1 MKGSTFK
8 RCGCRDGA
16 GKPLGG
22 SCPRLRSK
30 NHGTWYYKAE
40 LPMGPKGERRIKRRG
55 GFVTRQDADVALTD
69 LLDRVNKRTHIDAG
83 RQPVGG
89 YFEQWLA
96 GKAQIRSTTARSYAE
111 HVTLYLTPVLGH
123 LRLADLSVT
132 DIEELY
138 EAMRQ
143 LGRTKAGASSSPEL
157 AQLLA
162 ARSSPELARPLS
174 AARIRRVHATLRSAL
189 NSAVKRRL
197 IPFNPALYVELA
209 QAGRP
214 KALLWTGERTD
225 AWRAWEAKTSAAATA
240 VQTAAHRFKIAE
252 RRARQHPADGH
263 AAASCAKLGGALV
276 AAKAGLA
283 QITTTYQPPKVAV
296 WTPEQTGRF
305 LDSAVSDRLYAMY
318 HLIAFRGL
326 RRGEAVGA
334 SWTNANLERAELT
347 ICWQILQLGYD
358 TVGATP
364 KSGSEG
370 TIALDKQTVAV
381 LRAHRAQQDADRQA
395 WGPAWVQTG
404 LMFTKEN
411 GAALHPEYVSRH
423 FSWLAASAG
432 LPPIRLHDLR
442 HGAATLAL
450 ASGADLKVVS
460 EMLRHSSITITADT
474 YTSVLPEVSR
484 RAAEAAVAL
493 VPRATS
499 PASTHP
505 PEVPVMEVPVPHR
518 SHMAPKATPA
528 LPSEERK
535 ARSDGVRRQG
545 LEPRTRGLRVRCS
558 AN

>member
-69 LLDRVNKRTHIDAG
+69 LLDRVNKRTHIDPG

-96 GKAQIRSTTARSYAE
+96 GKAQLRSTTARSYAE

-423 FSWLAASAG
+423 FSWFGRKRWPAPYPAPRSEARRSHTRPGQRRGSEGCLGNAPALLDHHHRRHLHQRPTRGVTSSGGSRRGARAEGHVARQHPPAG
-432 LPPIRLHDLR
+432 SSG
-442 HGAATLAL
+442 HGS
-450 ASGADLKVVS
+450 SGP
-460 EMLRHSSITITADT
+460 
-474 YTSVLPEVSR
+474 TSVPHGPKSD
-484 RAAEAAVAL
+484 
-493 VPRATS
+493 S
-499 PASTHP
+499 GP
-505 PEVPVMEVPVPHR
+505 PLRGEKGQVGR
-518 SHMAPKATPA
+518 GAPPGT
-528 LPSEERK
+528 
-535 ARSDGVRRQG
+535 
-545 LEPRTRGLRVRCS
+545 
-558 AN
+558 

>member
-1 MKGSTFK
+1 
-8 RCGCRDGA
+8 
-16 GKPLGG
+16 
-22 SCPRLRSK
+22 
-30 NHGTWYYKAE
+30 
-40 LPMGPKGERRIKRRG
+40 MGPKGERRIKRRG

-89 YFEQWLA
+89 YFAQWLA
-96 GKAQIRSTTARSYAE
+96 GKAQLRSTTARSYAE

-276 AAKAGLA
+276 AAKAELA

-318 HLIAFRGL
+318 QLIAFRGL

-358 TVGATP
+358 TVGATQNP
-364 KSGSEG
+364 AAKARSHWTSRPSPCCAPTVPSKTLTAGLGPGLGADRPNVHQRERRRAAPRVRLPAFLLVGHKRWPAPYPAPRSEARRSHTRPGQRRGSEG
-370 TIALDKQTVAV
+370 CLGNAPALLDHHHRRHLHQRPTRGVTSSGGSRRGARAEGHVA
-381 LRAHRAQQDADRQA
+381 RQHP
-395 WGPAWVQTG
+395 PAG
-404 LMFTKEN
+404 
-411 GAALHPEYVSRH
+411 
-423 FSWLAASAG
+423 
-432 LPPIRLHDLR
+432 
-442 HGAATLAL
+442 
-450 ASGADLKVVS
+450 
-460 EMLRHSSITITADT
+460 SSSP
-474 YTSVLPEVSR
+474 TSVPHGPKSD
-484 RAAEAAVAL
+484 
-493 VPRATS
+493 S
-499 PASTHP
+499 GP
-505 PEVPVMEVPVPHR
+505 PLRGEKGQVGR
-518 SHMAPKATPA
+518 GAPPGT
-528 LPSEERK
+528 
-535 ARSDGVRRQG
+535 
-545 LEPRTRGLRVRCS
+545 
-558 AN
+558 